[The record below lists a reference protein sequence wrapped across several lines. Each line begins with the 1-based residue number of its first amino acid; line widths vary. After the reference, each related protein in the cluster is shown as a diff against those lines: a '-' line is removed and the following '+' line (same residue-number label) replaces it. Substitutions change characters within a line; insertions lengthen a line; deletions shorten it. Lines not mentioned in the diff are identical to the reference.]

1 MLPMSDITVFKI
13 SASVAL
19 QQAMGFYQGVIT
31 IMGKAHT
38 MAERHRW
45 EESSHFHPLQNNTR

>member
-1 MLPMSDITVFKI
+1 MSDITI
-13 SASVAL
+13 

-31 IMGKAHT
+31 VLGKASN